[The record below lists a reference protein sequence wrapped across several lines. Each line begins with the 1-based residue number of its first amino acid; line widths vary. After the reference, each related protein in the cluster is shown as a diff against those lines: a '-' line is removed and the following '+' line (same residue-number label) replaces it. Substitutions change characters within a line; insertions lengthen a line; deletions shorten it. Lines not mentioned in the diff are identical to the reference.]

1 MTVGGQVHAHFKV
14 FAGKAQRK
22 NPIAAVAKKA
32 EEFVAREK
40 VAPKSIGVEYLEAS
54 REVILTLGF
63 RRDVKP
69 YEISLVAV
77 PLGKLTDTKK
87 ATLDQLA
94 GSMDVAASKLKR
106 VICHEL
112 IVTETG
118 DFVMVVMT
126 HR

>member
-1 MTVGGQVHAHFKV
+1 MTIAAQVHAHFKV
-14 FAGKAQRK
+14 FAGKAGRG

-54 REVILTLGF
+54 REVILTLGY

-69 YEISLVAV
+69 YEITLVAI

-87 ATLDQLA
+87 ATLDVLA
-94 GSMDVAASKLKR
+94 EDMGKAAARLSR

-118 DFVMVVMT
+118 DFIMVVMS